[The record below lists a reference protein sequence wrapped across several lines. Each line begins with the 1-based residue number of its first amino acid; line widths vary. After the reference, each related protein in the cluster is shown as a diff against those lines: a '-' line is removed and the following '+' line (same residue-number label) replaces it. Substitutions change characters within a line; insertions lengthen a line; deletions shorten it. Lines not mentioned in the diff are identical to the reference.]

1 MTMSRKGWSKLSSGL
16 LLIGIGVLFL
26 LNQMNIVDVDLGYIF
41 STFWP
46 VFIIWFGLQS
56 LIYARGGGLWGAV
69 VPLII
74 GFYFLGRN
82 LGVVDF
88 SFGDL
93 IKYAIPLMLIG
104 FGLQVIFNPKHQ
116 APPPSPPKPDDFT
129 SSRGEGYHDLPE
141 PPEAQ
146 PLDSSLDEE
155 FERRFGKQDS
165 MDKTDKGRMSG
176 MGGGAERKTRHNES
190 VKGYRWQGNHHA
202 DQRNEEHGG
211 ERDDRRKYRDYIG
224 MDGRDSQYGSAY
236 GPNEHDPNDHGPYGR
251 YGHDGH
257 YGHHHGH
264 SNHDT
269 VNKSSFIGDVHM
281 GKDYFQLKPTNISQ
295 FIGDTVLDL
304 TKAQIPYGET
314 KINISAFIGDVKVFV
329 PNDSD
334 VGIHVSTSSFIGDM
348 KVLEEKRSGFM
359 GSTGLESPYYRE
371 AGKKIRINVSVFI
384 GDVKVN
390 KVG

>member
-1 MTMSRKGWSKLSSGL
+1 MSRKGWSKLSSGL

-69 VPLII
+69 VPLVI

-129 SSRGEGYHDLPE
+129 SARGKGYHDLPE

-165 MDKTDKGRMSG
+165 MDKTDKGSLNGMSS
-176 MGGGAERKTRHNES
+176 GAERKARHGES
-190 VKGYRWQGNHHA
+190 VKGYRWQGKHQA
-202 DQRNEEHGG
+202 DQRVEDRDG

-224 MDGRDSQYGSAY
+224 MDGGDSQYGSAY
-236 GPNEHDPNDHGPYGR
+236 GPNEHDPNDHGPYDR
-251 YGHDGH
+251 YDHDGH

-359 GSTGLESPYYRE
+359 GSAGLESPYYRE